1 MIAVGVLIA
10 FAAAVANAFA
20 LVFQA
25 QEARGTSEQEAARF
39 ALLWD
44 LARRP
49 RWLAG
54 TGLLVIAWPLQIVS
68 LSFAPLTVVQ
78 PVLASFQLILVVI
91 ARFYLREHVGRTEW
105 LGALAVTAGV
115 TLVIVGA
122 PHRTVTH
129 PDAARVAVPLAARS
143 GSRLWSPSPSL
154 GDGRHAGWC
163 WPSVP
168 GSGYAWVDFSD
179 KLVSNAFSDGK
190 VLAAVV
196 WLVAVAGFGAIAFVQ
211 ENTALQRRSAVQ
223 VGPVI
228 GAIQEP
234 LPVLMALAGGVEAWA
249 GGVLRLADLAAGL
262 ALAGLGAAVLAH
274 SPAVART
281 SGPGST

>member
-1 MIAVGVLIA
+1 MIAFGVLIA

-78 PVLASFQLILVVI
+78 PVLATFQLILVVI
-91 ARFYLREHVGRTEW
+91 ARFYLRERVGRTEW

-122 PHRTVTH
+122 PHRTVAH
-129 PDAARVAVPLAARS
+129 PDPARLAVPLALIGVAALVAFAVARRRPTR
-143 GSRLWSPSPSL
+143 GLVL
-154 GDGRHAGWC
+154 AFGAGL
-163 WPSVP
+163 
-168 GSGYAWVDFSD
+168 GYAWVDFSD

-190 VLAAVV
+190 VLVGV
-196 WLVAVAGFGAIAFVQ
+196 IWLVVVAGFGAIAFVQ
-211 ENTALQRRSAVQ
+211 ENTALQRRPAVQ

-234 LPVLMALAGGVEAWA
+234 LPVLMALAGGVEVWA

-262 ALAGLGAAVLAH
+262 ALAGLGAAMLAH

-281 SGPGST
+281 SGTGSP